1 MTERWI
7 RVHPALPVVLFL
19 PVALVCLA
27 WVPLATGFWH
37 AAALGAAG
45 FLLWTLAEYILHRWL
60 FHYEPQTSFGQR
72 LHWLIHGYHHAHPAD
87 GDRIVVAPW
96 ASVPLTIFLYVAFT
110 AVLGD
115 VGRSLFGGFLLGYV
129 AYDCLHYAIHHHS
142 LRRLP
147 LGRRL
152 KGYHLRHHLRDDASG
167 FGVTSRLWDRVF
179 GTLTR

>member
-1 MTERWI
+1 M
-7 RVHPALPVVLFL
+7 
-19 PVALVCLA
+19 
-27 WVPLATGFWH
+27 
-37 AAALGAAG
+37 
-45 FLLWTLAEYILHRWL
+45 
-60 FHYEPQTSFGQR
+60 
-72 LHWLIHGYHHAHPAD
+72 
-87 GDRIVVAPW
+87 APW

-110 AVLGD
+110 TVLGE

-129 AYDCLHYAIHHHS
+129 AYDS

>member
-7 RVHPALPVVLFL
+7 RVHP
-19 PVALVCLA
+19 VCLA
-27 WVPLATGFWH
+27 WVPLAAGFWH

-60 FHYEPQTSFGQR
+60 FHYEPKTSFGQR
-72 LHWLIHGYHHAHPAD
+72 LHWLIHGYHHA
-87 GDRIVVAPW
+87 
-96 ASVPLTIFLYVAFT
+96 
-110 AVLGD
+110 
-115 VGRSLFGGFLLGYV
+115 
-129 AYDCLHYAIHHHS
+129 